1 MREYQFLRGKIQRQI
16 EWNGIELT
24 FTRMEEDK
32 YHRADHKVS
41 NSVKGVYHQ
50 ATSYQQKHSNEASVT
65 STKPKPMFLCL
76 YEDGKSV
83 KKGDSVQVNEKSY
96 FVSGI
101 ENVQELN
108 VALEISLEENV

>member
-1 MREYQFLRGKIQRQI
+1 MREYQFLEAKVKRQI
-16 EWNGIELT
+16 DWNGVELL

-32 YHRADHKVS
+32 YHRGTKAV
-41 NSVKGVYHQ
+41 NTVVRGVYHQ
-50 ATSYQQKHSNEASVT
+50 ATSYQQKKSGEASVT

-76 YEDGKSV
+76 YNDGSKV
-83 KKGDSVQVNEKSY
+83 RQGDIVFINGKKY

-108 VALEISLEENV
+108 VALEISLEVNV